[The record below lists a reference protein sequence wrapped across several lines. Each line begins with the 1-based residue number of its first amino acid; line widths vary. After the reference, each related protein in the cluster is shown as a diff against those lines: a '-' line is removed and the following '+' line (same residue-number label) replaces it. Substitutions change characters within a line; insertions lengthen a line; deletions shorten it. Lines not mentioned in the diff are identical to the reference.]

1 MEGADGPRPS
11 CRVRRAKCV
20 ERSGWGR
27 RVQKR
32 SRGSRPRDKAGAALQ
47 SGEQEGRGRMFQ
59 LSWSRVNEAGSC
71 EAWKTTAGSR

>member
-1 MEGADGPRPS
+1 M
-11 CRVRRAKCV
+11 
-20 ERSGWGR
+20 
-27 RVQKR
+27 QKR

-47 SGEQEGRGRMFQ
+47 SGEQEGRGRVFQ